1 MESLNSNMIC
11 NGDFI
16 QNNEELSCC
25 NNIIVPKRFPVDH
38 VNNNLNDNKDFYLNN
53 KNQKLGTP
61 LCSKYNKDY
70 SNIKYK
76 NNNNYIN
83 KDILN
88 NNLNSDITKK
98 FNDSTD
104 EQIMPIKKYDNM
116 VKHIKNRKRNKSH
129 RNRTNLFNIIKDVFN
144 FLFID
149 NDEEEE
155 KNSDNNSNN
164 DDIKLDLKHRPIL
177 KRIIENDII
186 SQFQR
191 PNRNNMGNREGNNN
205 NLRYSNTHVFQRPYL
220 FADDLMLIDNYED
233 NNEENYIEILS
244 LIPVNIIKEKN
255 ESNDDNDN
263 KCTICLSDF
272 DIGEKKSI
280 LPCMHSFHF
289 NCIEKWIK
297 RKRYCPICKY
307 KISLDSLKKD
317 INQNYK

>member
-1 MESLNSNMIC
+1 MESLNSNMIY
-11 NGDFI
+11 NDNFI

-38 VNNNLNDNKDFYLNN
+38 VNNNLNDNKDFYLNNVGLNDKEHLNN

-88 NNLNSDITKK
+88 NNLNADINKK

-104 EQIMPIKKYDNM
+104 EQIMPIKKYDDM

-149 NDEEEE
+149 NDEE
-155 KNSDNNSNN
+155 K
-164 DDIKLDLKHRPIL
+164 
-177 KRIIENDII
+177 
-186 SQFQR
+186 
-191 PNRNNMGNREGNNN
+191 
-205 NLRYSNTHVFQRPYL
+205 
-220 FADDLMLIDNYED
+220 
-233 NNEENYIEILS
+233 
-244 LIPVNIIKEKN
+244 
-255 ESNDDNDN
+255 
-263 KCTICLSDF
+263 
-272 DIGEKKSI
+272 
-280 LPCMHSFHF
+280 
-289 NCIEKWIK
+289 
-297 RKRYCPICKY
+297 
-307 KISLDSLKKD
+307 
-317 INQNYK
+317 